1 MMLIIVGIVLLNQD
15 HDIHQDHDGCRW
27 YHGSLSRSEAT
38 RLLQKEKEGGVFLV
52 RDSTT
57 IKVMILIYDDCDSE
71 WTRMVESLM
80 CLAAS

>member
-1 MMLIIVGIVLLNQD
+1 MYECCMLQQQKTEQTNKNATIVCD
-15 HDIHQDHDGCRW
+15 YRW

-57 IKVMILIYDDCDSE
+57 IKVIIMIM
-71 WTRMVESLM
+71 TMVRGK
-80 CLAAS
+80 